1 MTLNRAEDYYE
12 KGKERL
18 REQAGDKY
26 RNLSE
31 EKKKKKKRMWN
42 KQILK
47 YVWKK
52 KKIKRISKK
61 IIVRLKNLNII
72 MNEIVF

>member
-31 EKKKKKKRMWN
+31 EKKNKKIECEINRYWN
-42 KQILK
+42 MSE
-47 YVWKK
+47 KK